1 MAILLILYNIGLII
15 LFTVVAT
22 LAAITY
28 FKNKKRLYLVI
39 TLLFLFLILNNI
51 LIYLTEQLPWFSVK
65 FNQLFMTTPS
75 PKTILL
81 VAHTFFLVLIL
92 TTTLSRK
99 ISFWQYGLVISHA
112 LVLLLVPMLPNNAF
126 KIWIYYFPSDLVNI
140 TLASYGLATLKQ
152 ATDKKK
158 RTSNI
163 EIKAKSVTT
172 QVLLSKL
179 MFITLIMTS
188 LTIVE
193 DSYVIFFLDNYT
205 FGNVRM
211 TNRSIS
217 EDILAIIYA
226 ITTIVYLSK
235 KLLTVSQSKKYDANQ
250 QTDIVPTHLQF
261 IETYHMTS
269 REAEVLLLLLQNK
282 NNQDISRELYISM
295 GTVKSHIH
303 NIFSKLNVTK
313 RNQVKLLYA
322 EYQQSQK
329 LDPMAADIPK

>member
-15 LFTVVAT
+15 LFTIVAT

-28 FKNKKRLYLVI
+28 FKHKRRLYLAI
-39 TLLFLFLILNNI
+39 TLLFLFLIFNNV
-51 LIYLTEQLPWFSVK
+51 LIYLTEQLPWFSVN

-92 TTTLSRK
+92 TAALTRK

-112 LVLLLVPMLPNNAF
+112 LLLLLVPMLPNNAF

-140 TLASYGLATLKQ
+140 ILASYGLTVLRKG
-152 ATDKKK
+152 TKK
-158 RTSNI
+158 RKQSI
-163 EIKAKSVTT
+163 SLDIQDKSG
-172 QVLLSKL
+172 QNLMLLRKL
-179 MFITLIMTS
+179 MLVTLVMTAM
-188 LTIVE
+188 TIAE
-193 DSYVIFFLDNYT
+193 DSYVIYFLDNYT
-205 FGNVRM
+205 FGNVHM

-226 ITTIVYLSK
+226 ITAILYLSK
-235 KLLTVSQSKKYDANQ
+235 NLLALGRSEKYSGYEQSNV
-250 QTDIVPTHLQF
+250 VPTHLQF
-261 IETYHMTS
+261 IEAYHMTS
-269 REAEVLLLLLQNK
+269 RESEVLILLLQNK
-282 NNQDISRELYISM
+282 TNQDISRELYISM

-313 RNQVKLLYA
+313 RNQVNLLYA

-329 LDPMAADIPK
+329 LDLMATDIPK